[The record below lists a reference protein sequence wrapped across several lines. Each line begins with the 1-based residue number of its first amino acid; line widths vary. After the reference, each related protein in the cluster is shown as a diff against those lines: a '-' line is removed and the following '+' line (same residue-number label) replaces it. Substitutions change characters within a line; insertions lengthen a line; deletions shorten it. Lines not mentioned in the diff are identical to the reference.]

1 VPKPLLAAAA
11 AAVIAAPASAGIEN
25 ELNGQRTNNTLAT
38 AQQISPASFSALA
51 NPNVFAGLPTASVSG
66 RAGANDIDV
75 YSFFSPGGTARFD
88 IDSTSNGF
96 DSTLA
101 LFDASGT
108 LLAGN
113 DDSFPTDPGSATD
126 LDAFI
131 GDIHLAL
138 PGVYY
143 IAVSS
148 SHNAPLASFTGDM
161 FEELTR
167 PDGAFGGFRYLDA
180 TPGDSSYALDGP
192 QHGAAYEL
200 HITIPSP
207 GLAVCLLGAVV
218 AGRRR
223 ARTTRSR

>member
-1 VPKPLLAAAA
+1 MPKPLLAAAA
-11 AAVIAAPASAGIEN
+11 AALIAAPASAGIEN

-66 RAGANDIDV
+66 RAGANDIDI

>member
-1 VPKPLLAAAA
+1 MPKPLFAAAA
-11 AAVIAAPASAGIEN
+11 AALIAAPASAGIEN

-66 RAGANDIDV
+66 RAGANDIDI

-101 LFDASGT
+101 LFDGSGT

>member
-1 VPKPLLAAAA
+1 MPKPLLAAAA

>member
-1 VPKPLLAAAA
+1 MPKPLLAAAA
-11 AAVIAAPASAGIEN
+11 AALIAAPASAGIEN

-223 ARTTRSR
+223 ARTTR

>member
-1 VPKPLLAAAA
+1 MPKTLLAAVA
-11 AAVIAAPASAGIEN
+11 AAVIAAPALAGIEN
-25 ELNGQRTNNTLAT
+25 ELNGQRTNNTIAT

-51 NPNVFAGLPTASVSG
+51 NPNLFTGLPTASVSG

-75 YSFFSPGGTARFD
+75 YSFFSLGGTARFD
-88 IDSTSNGF
+88 IDATASGF

-113 DDSFPTDPGSATD
+113 DDSFPADPGSATD

-131 GDIHLAL
+131 GDVHLAL
-138 PGVYY
+138 PGLYY

-148 SHNAPLASFTGDM
+148 SHNAPLASFTGDD
-161 FEELTR
+161 FAELFR

-192 QHGAAYEL
+192 QLGAAYEL
-200 HITIPSP
+200 HISIPSP
-207 GLAVCLLGAVV
+207 GLAACLLGAAA

-223 ARTTRSR
+223 VRSAR

>member
-11 AAVIAAPASAGIEN
+11 AALIAAPASAGIEN

-66 RAGANDIDV
+66 RAGANDIDI

-207 GLAVCLLGAVV
+207 GLSVCLLGAVV

-223 ARTTRSR
+223 ARTTR

>member
-66 RAGANDIDV
+66 RAGANDIDI

-223 ARTTRSR
+223 ARTTR